1 MQKYKIL
8 VTISKEKEENKSL
21 LEAIY
26 NKEKNYLYYVEDDKE
41 KTVNIY
47 DYNQNILKRDN
58 LKLYLELN
66 FLKNEI
72 TKNKMLI
79 KDLNNSI
86 NLEIKTEKIEI
97 KNKDVTIIYKLN
109 DEKYLYKIKILEEL
123 KWV

>member
-66 FLKNEI
+66 FLKNKI

>member
-123 KWV
+123 K